1 MRSNGFLSMI
11 LVAALVAAAPAV
23 MAANVYLNGVDISG
37 VRNQTFKE
45 STVFIDHNGDI
56 HINSSKYKVEVVDDG
71 SEPSGTSATEAE
83 AGANPRLASRYFL
96 ATKPSMGG
104 RAQYDLVVKVNGI
117 ERKLIK
123 SGSPTIITEISAW
136 FVKGK
141 NKVEIIARKNAAGG
155 RKSVS
160 SSDKLEILI
169 GAGHEEGSIIK
180 MDLVHVSFKCNA
192 SQITEIKK
200 RYTINAI

>member
-1 MRSNGFLSMI
+1 MI

-23 MAANVYLNGVDISG
+23 MAATVYLNGVDISG
-37 VRNQTFKE
+37 VRNQTFKK
-45 STVFIDHNGDI
+45 STVFIDHNGDV
-56 HINSSKYKVEVVDDG
+56 HISSSKYKVEVVDDG
-71 SEPSGTSATEAE
+71 SEPSGTAAVDTE
-83 AGANPRLASRYFL
+83 AGANPGLASRYFL
-96 ATKPSMGG
+96 ATKPSKGG
-104 RAQYDLVVKVNGI
+104 RAQYDLIVKINGI

-136 FVKGK
+136 FVKGE
-141 NKVEIIARKNAAGG
+141 NKVEIMARKNPGEG

-180 MDLVHVSFKCNA
+180 MDLVHVSFRCDA

>member
-1 MRSNGFLSMI
+1 MRRNGFLSMI

-23 MAANVYLNGVDISG
+23 MAATVYLNGVDISG

-45 STVFIDHNGDI
+45 STVFIDNNGDI
-56 HINSSKYKVEVVDDG
+56 HINSSKYKVEMVDDG
-71 SEPSGTSATEAE
+71 SEPSGTTATEVE
-83 AGANPRLASRYFL
+83 AGANPRLSSRYFL
-96 ATKPSMGG
+96 ATKPSKDG
-104 RAQYDLVVKVNGI
+104 RAQYDLIVKVNGI

-136 FVKGK
+136 FVKGE
-141 NKVEIIARKNAAGG
+141 NKVEIIAKKNPVGG

-160 SSDKLEILI
+160 SADKLEILI

-180 MDLVHVSFKCNA
+180 MDLVHISFKCDA
-192 SQITEIKK
+192 SQITKIKK
-200 RYTINAI
+200 SYTINAI

>member
-1 MRSNGFLSMI
+1 MI

-23 MAANVYLNGVDISG
+23 TAATVYLNGVDISG
-37 VRNQTFKE
+37 VRNRTFKE
-45 STVFIDHNGDI
+45 ATVFIDHNGDV
-56 HINSSKYKVEVVDDG
+56 HINSSKYKVKVVDDG
-71 SEPSGTSATEAE
+71 SEPTGTATTGTE

-96 ATKPSMGG
+96 ATRPSKGG
-104 RAQYDLVVKVNGI
+104 RAQYDLIVKINGI

-123 SGSPTIITEISAW
+123 SGSPTIIMEISAW
-136 FVKGK
+136 FVKGE
-141 NKVEIIARKNAAGG
+141 NKVEIIARKNPVGG